1 MINYYWFLDKSS
13 IIIKDNLEKT
23 EGELTL
29 KHRPQ
34 EACPVGP
41 SGPQKAVQ
49 PYLLRHDK
57 GLSPSH
63 VAQYTLAV

>member
-1 MINYYWFLDKSS
+1 LKLKFFKKLST
-13 IIIKDNLEKT
+13 IIKDDLEKT
-23 EGELTL
+23 EGALTL
-29 KHRPQ
+29 KHFPQ
-34 EACPVGP
+34 EASPVGP

-49 PYLLRHDK
+49 AYLLRHDK

>member
-1 MINYYWFLDKSS
+1 M
-13 IIIKDNLEKT
+13 

-29 KHRPQ
+29 KHSPQ

>member
-1 MINYYWFLDKSS
+1 MNFYWLLDKSS

-57 GLSPSH
+57 G
-63 VAQYTLAV
+63 